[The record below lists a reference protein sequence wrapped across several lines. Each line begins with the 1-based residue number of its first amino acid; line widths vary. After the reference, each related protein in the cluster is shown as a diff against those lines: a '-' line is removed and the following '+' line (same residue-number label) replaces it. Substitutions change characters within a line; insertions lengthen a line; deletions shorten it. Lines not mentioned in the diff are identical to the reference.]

1 MTAGMLGGAAQ
12 ALHSKKGIAGGG
24 KGGGGLRAVGMFVA
38 CIAVAALAVA
48 VQPAWFVRRHPSPL
62 SRARACVPRRAGAV
76 GCFGVF
82 PPALGAR
89 GARLHFGCGRLAHGV
104 GMAPCV
110 YGLGPSAAV

>member
-1 MTAGMLGGAAQ
+1 MVGGDAQ
-12 ALHSKKGIAGGG
+12 ALYSKKGIAGGG

-62 SRARACVPRRAGAV
+62 SRACVPGRA
-76 GCFGVF
+76 GCFGA
-82 PPALGAR
+82 PRPALGAR
-89 GARLHFGCGRLAHGV
+89 GARLHFSCGRCAHGV

-110 YGLGPSAAV
+110 DGLGPSAAV